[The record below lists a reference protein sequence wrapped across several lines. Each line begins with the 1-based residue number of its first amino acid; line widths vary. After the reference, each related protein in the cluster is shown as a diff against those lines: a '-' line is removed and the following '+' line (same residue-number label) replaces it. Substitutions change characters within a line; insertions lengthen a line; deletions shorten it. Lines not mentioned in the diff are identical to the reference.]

1 MIDIHCH
8 ILPNFDDGS
17 SEIRESIEMAAIAC
31 DSGIT
36 DIVCTPHVRCGDDN
50 PVNVMSD
57 IKALYDSLVSAVN
70 DAEIPIRLHMGAEIL
85 LLPGTT
91 TFIERKLLP
100 SIAGGDYI
108 LVEFPF
114 DAPSEYILSML
125 KKVKAAGYRPIIAHP
140 ERYSVSRREPGLL
153 PELFDRGYIL
163 QINKGSI
170 LGSFGSRIRATAIE
184 MLDHGLCHVIASD
197 AHSMQSRTPDM
208 RRVLEFLSD
217 RYDPEYIALL
227 LDENPQR
234 IIESRDVAE
243 MIKPEND

>member
-17 SEIRESIEMAAIAC
+17 SCIRESVGMAAIAC
-31 DSGIT
+31 DSGVT

-50 PVNVMSD
+50 PATVMSE
-57 IKALYDSLVSAVN
+57 IKSLYDSLVSEVKE
-70 DAEIPIRLHMGAEIL
+70 AEIPVRLHMGAEIL

-91 TFIERKLLP
+91 TYIERKLLP
-100 SIAGGDYI
+100 TIAGGDYI

-125 KKVKAAGYRPIIAHP
+125 KKVKSTGFRPVIAHP
-140 ERYSVSRREPGLL
+140 ERYSASRREPGLL

-197 AHSMQSRTPDM
+197 AHSTQSRTPDM
-208 RRVLEFLSD
+208 GRVLEFLNE
-217 RYDPEYIALL
+217 RYDPDYIELL
-227 LDENPQR
+227 LEENPKR

-243 MIKPEND
+243 MIRPEDD